1 MYIEGRYWNHYIGDT
16 DDSLTL
22 AAYLADKGK
31 KEISLAEIF
40 SDIGL
45 DKLKGDFHGSDEPLE
60 VALTKGDSSDQ
71 EEVYAE
77 FYYGI
82 SVLAD
87 LAALLL
93 ECRVNGCVDLRE
105 LAGDDLE
112 EEVSHIC
119 ITATPE
125 EHSLINK
132 VLGDFVSDPLS
143 YDLSDMCP
151 EEDMMEMAEV
161 CGRLSE
167 ELYG

>member
-1 MYIEGRYWNHYIGDT
+1 MYIEGKYWNHYIGDT

-22 AAYLADKGK
+22 AAYLTDKGK
-31 KEISLAEIF
+31 REISLAEIF

-45 DKLKGDFHGSDEPLE
+45 DKLKGDFL
-60 VALTKGDSSDQ
+60 
-71 EEVYAE
+71 
-77 FYYGI
+77 
-82 SVLAD
+82 
-87 LAALLL
+87 
-93 ECRVNGCVDLRE
+93 CVDLRE

-143 YDLSDMCP
+143 YDLIDMCP
-151 EEDMMEMAEV
+151 EEDMMETAEV
-161 CGRLSE
+161 CGRLRE

>member
-1 MYIEGRYWNHYIGDT
+1 MYIEGKYWNHYIGDT

-45 DKLKGDFHGSDEPLE
+45 DKLKGDF
-60 VALTKGDSSDQ
+60 
-71 EEVYAE
+71 
-77 FYYGI
+77 
-82 SVLAD
+82 
-87 LAALLL
+87 
-93 ECRVNGCVDLRE
+93 RCVDLRE

-143 YDLSDMCP
+143 FDLSDMCP
-151 EEDMMEMAEV
+151 EEDMMETAEV
-161 CGRLSE
+161 CGRLRE

>member
-1 MYIEGRYWNHYIGDT
+1 M
-16 DDSLTL
+16 
-22 AAYLADKGK
+22 
-31 KEISLAEIF
+31 
-40 SDIGL
+40 
-45 DKLKGDFHGSDEPLE
+45 DKLKGDFL
-60 VALTKGDSSDQ
+60 
-71 EEVYAE
+71 
-77 FYYGI
+77 
-82 SVLAD
+82 
-87 LAALLL
+87 
-93 ECRVNGCVDLRE
+93 CVDLRE

-112 EEVSHIC
+112 AGVSHIC

-143 YDLSDMCP
+143 YDLIDMCP